1 MKKLL
6 GWLLGWVTAEVTGAQ
21 PEDFLNACARLGV
34 GLLKMEREDP
44 FTLSVSAWGR
54 QEKDLLAAGAQSQ
67 CAVTIRRRRGLPFF
81 LYGLRRRYGLAVGAV
96 LFLGMVL
103 VGSRFLFTIDVTGNV
118 TVSTEEILSQLR
130 LCGVSVG
137 TYGPSIPI
145 RSVENRVLL
154 GIDQLTFC
162 AVNLHGTRAEVIVRE
177 KTPAPEVD
185 PEDIPADVIS
195 SATGIITHLEPWA
208 GDAQVSE
215 GDMVLEGDTLISGL
229 MDLEAIPPAEGSLGT
244 MLVRAEGKILART
257 WHRDTA
263 QIQLTATG
271 KAYTGEET
279 TRYALS
285 LMGKR
290 VKFYQNSGISYPNYD
305 TISESKSWTPVAGKS
320 LPILWEK
327 ETYRA
332 YTPTTLT
339 LDPDQAA
346 ELLKE
351 RLRSALAQRM
361 DQGEILTED
370 YTVTRTGDTLTVTL
384 MAQCTEQIG
393 RTQEREGEAIGP
405 VHPFHTDQNTEGS
418 D

>member
-1 MKKLL
+1 
-6 GWLLGWVTAEVTGAQ
+6 V
-21 PEDFLNACARLGV
+21 D
-34 GLLKMEREDP
+34 LLKMEREDP

-54 QEKDLLAAGAQSQ
+54 QEKDLLAAGTQSQ
-67 CAVTIRRRRGLPFF
+67 CAVTIHRRRGLPFF

-185 PEDIPADVIS
+185 PENIPADVIS